1 QWLSLADYKERMR
14 EGQEAIYYLTGD
26 DVATLKDSPQLEVF
40 EKKGIEVLLLT
51 DPVDEW
57 VTIHLPE
64 FEGTPLKSVAHG
76 DVDLSG
82 IGGEEAE
89 SEEGETEAP
98 AGFEDLVT
106 TLQQSLAGSVSDV
119 RLSQRLTNSP
129 SCIVAD
135 DNALG
140 EHMERLLK
148 AANQPV
154 PESAPILELN
164 PDHALVKQMQAI
176 HGTDPNDDRIRE
188 WGLLL
193 LDQARLAQGA
203 ELPDPAAT
211 AKRMATMMGEAAG
224 SGPSRIIT

>member
-1 QWLSLADYKERMR
+1 MP

-26 DVATLKDSPQLEVF
+26 DVVTLKNSPQLEVF
-40 EKKGIEVLLLT
+40 EKKGVEVLLLT

-57 VTIHLPE
+57 LVMHLPE
-64 FEGTPLKSVAHG
+64 LEGLPLKSVAHG
-76 DVDLSG
+76 DVDLGALESD
-82 IGGEEAE
+82 EEKK
-89 SEEGETEAP
+89 EEEKAA
-98 AGFEDLVT
+98 AGYEDLLT
-106 TLQQSLAGSVSDV
+106 TLKQALGEAVTDV
-119 RLSQRLTNSP
+119 RLSHRLTDSP

-154 PESAPILELN
+154 PESTPILELN
-164 PDHALVKQMQAI
+164 PDHALVRQMQQI
-176 HGTDPNDDRIRE
+176 HATDPGDARLGE
-188 WGLLL
+188 WGWLL

-203 ELPDPAAT
+203 ILPDPAAT
-211 AKRMATMMGEAAG
+211 AQRLSRMMAEAAG